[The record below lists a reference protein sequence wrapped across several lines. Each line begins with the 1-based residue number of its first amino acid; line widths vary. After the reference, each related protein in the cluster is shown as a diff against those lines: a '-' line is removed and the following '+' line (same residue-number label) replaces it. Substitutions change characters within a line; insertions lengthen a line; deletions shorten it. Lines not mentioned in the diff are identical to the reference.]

1 MGGTIWDTLDKI
13 ITYGDKLVGLYDK
26 GVEAGIIKP
35 AEKVEIPEIPEIP
48 TPPPPEEKVE
58 KVPFYKKPYFPWLI
72 GGGIAASGLS
82 IALLKA
88 KKRRK

>member
-35 AEKVEIPEIPEIP
+35 AEKEVEVIKIPEIMPP
-48 TPPPPEEKVE
+48 APPPE
-58 KVPFYKKPYFPWLI
+58 KVPFYKKPYFPWLV

-82 IALLKA
+82 VALLKT

>member
-1 MGGTIWDTLDKI
+1 MAGTIWDTLDKL

-35 AEKVEIPEIPEIP
+35 AEKVEVPRIPEI
-48 TPPPPEEKVE
+48 TPPAPPE
-58 KVPFYKKPYFPWLI
+58 KVPFYKKPYFPWLV

-88 KKRRK
+88 KKKRK